1 MPPLWHLKLECRE
14 QEMYSLE
21 LRWGN
26 PWFGLGGDLIAKLG
40 AVTTSLLQGL
50 SSVVWMTRGT
60 VSEISERIAC
70 HRAPFRREDFFYQ
83 CNRVGVGSVPM
94 VILLSVFVG
103 LTMALLT
110 GYQLQYFGLVTLVP
124 AVVSVSFTRE
134 MGPLFTGIV
143 LASRIGA
150 AYTAELGA
158 MTAGGEVDAIEGMGV
173 GALRY
178 LVTPRILA
186 ILCLTPCLTVISV
199 VAGILGAA
207 FISRLMLQIS
217 YSYFYDQV
225 ITNLLVKDLMAGI
238 VKSFLFGGII
248 GITACYK
255 GLSVRAGAVGVGI
268 ATTSSVVTAITTVI
282 ICDSLCNIFIVIFF
296 P

>member
-1 MPPLWHLKLECRE
+1 
-14 QEMYSLE
+14 
-21 LRWGN
+21 
-26 PWFGLGGDLIAKLG
+26 
-40 AVTTSLLQGL
+40 
-50 SSVVWMTRGT
+50 
-60 VSEISERIAC
+60 
-70 HRAPFRREDFFYQ
+70 
-83 CNRVGVGSVPM
+83 
-94 VILLSVFVG
+94 
-103 LTMALLT
+103 
-110 GYQLQYFGLVTLVP
+110 
-124 AVVSVSFTRE
+124 

-158 MTAGGEVDAIEGMGV
+158 MIAGGEVDAIEAMGV

-178 LVTPRILA
+178 LVTPRVLA
-186 ILCLTPCLTVISV
+186 IFCLTPCLTVISV

-207 FISRLMLQIS
+207 FISSLMLQIS
-217 YSYFYDQV
+217 YGYFYDQV
-225 ITNLLVKDLMAGI
+225 MTYLLVKDMMAGI
-238 VKSFLFGGII
+238 VKSFLFGAII

-255 GLSVRAGAVGVGI
+255 GLSVRGGAVGVGT

>member
-1 MPPLWHLKLECRE
+1 M
-14 QEMYSLE
+14 
-21 LRWGN
+21 
-26 PWFGLGGDLIAKLG
+26 IARLG
-40 AVTTSLLQGL
+40 AFTLSVLQEL
-50 SSVVWMTRGT
+50 SSMVWMGRET
-60 VSEISERIAC
+60 VSEIVERIAA
-70 HRAPFRREDFFYQ
+70 HRAPFRLEHFFYQ
-83 CNRVGVGSVPM
+83 SNRVGVGSVPM

-110 GYQLQYFGLVTLVP
+110 GYQLQRFGIVTLVP

-158 MTAGGEVDAIEGMGV
+158 MTAGGEVDAIEGMGI

-178 LVTPRILA
+178 LVTPRFLA
-186 ILCLTPCLTVISV
+186 IFCLTPCLTVISV
-199 VAGILGAA
+199 VSGIIGGA
-207 FISRLMLQIS
+207 FISSLMLQIS

-225 ITNLLVKDLMAGI
+225 MTNLLVKDVMAGI
-238 VKSFLFGGII
+238 VKSFLFGAII
-248 GITACYK
+248 GMIACYK
-255 GLSVRAGAVGVGI
+255 GLSVKGGAVGVGI
-268 ATTSSVVTAITTVI
+268 ATTSSVVTAISTVI
-282 ICDSLCNIFIVIFF
+282 ACDSVCNIFIVTFF